1 MCLSVCFSVKIHLRR
16 ATVCLPAFSLSLTL
30 TLSVY
35 TTHCYRRTPT
45 ALLASH
51 RPTRGARRRRAAA
64 AAATAKATTKYT
76 TTTIVNRSSNS
87 LCKVNRVAVVSLL
100 LVVVVFKRVVAVVV
114 VLKRMLGLELCVVC
128 VCVCVIFGIFGHYLI
143 SVN

>member
-1 MCLSVCFSVKIHLRR
+1 MCMCVFECVFLCENTLEACYCLFACLLS
-16 ATVCLPAFSLSLTL
+16 PSLSF

-35 TTHCYRRTPT
+35 TTHCYRRTLT

-64 AAATAKATTKYT
+64 TAKATTKYA

-87 LCKVNRVAVVSLL
+87 LCRANRVAH
-100 LVVVVFKRVVAVVV
+100 VVVVVVKGVVV

-128 VCVCVIFGIFGHYLI
+128 VCVCVLFGIFGHYLI

>member
-1 MCLSVCFSVKIHLRR
+1 MCVCLSVCFSVKIHLRR
-16 ATVCLPAFSLSLTL
+16 ATVCLSAFSLSLSL
-30 TLSVY
+30 SFTLSVY
-35 TTHCYRRTPT
+35 TTHCYRRTLT

-51 RPTRGARRRRAAA
+51 RPTRGARRRGAAA

-87 LCKVNRVAVVSLL
+87 LCRASRVAVL
-100 LVVVVFKRVVAVVV
+100 LVVVVKGVVVV
-114 VLKRMLGLELCVVC
+114 VLKRMLGLELCVLC
-128 VCVCVIFGIFGHYLI
+128 VCVCVLFGIFGHYLI